1 MAFRKELRYVSVFPK
16 INQWTPLNYFFPLK
30 TSLSFVCKHQFFSSL
45 TSLNSLSDVR
55 ILRMDSNVISWL
67 IWWTILH
74 FLLNFIETCFQCASS
89 FFLYFKKCK
98 GKHHILRMMIFF
110 FFSSVWLLSHDQL
123 FVTPWTIALQASL
136 STTNSWSLPKLMSI
150 ATMMPSNHL
159 ILCHH
164 LLLPSIILSI
174 RFVFFVCLFFVF
186 VFIQMSQLFASDGQ
200 SIEVPASISVLP
212 MNTQDWFTLGW
223 TG

>member
-1 MAFRKELRYVSVFPK
+1 MAFRKELHYVSVFPK
-16 INQWTPLNYFFPLK
+16 INQWTPLNYFFPLQ

-98 GKHHILRMMIFF
+98 GKHHILCMMIFF
-110 FFSSVWLLSHDQL
+110 FFSVQFGCSVM
-123 FVTPWTIALQASL
+123 
-136 STTNSWSLPKLMSI
+136 TNSLWPHGLYHSRPPYLPPTPGVYPNSCL
-150 ATMMPSNHL
+150 L
-159 ILCHH
+159 RQWCH
-164 LLLPSIILSI
+164 PIISSSVITFSCLQS
-174 RFVFFVCLFFVF
+174 FSASGLFFVCLFFVF